1 MGLMPSTQDSV
12 ATLGHRRR
20 RPWLAV
26 ILSVCVAGLGQAYSG
41 FLARGLVLQL
51 AFQGVGLIL
60 LFALVRLKPLRLNLF
75 LALFIYLFVWLF
87 IQLDAFRCAKRSSRD
102 YKLKWYKRWYAY
114 FLFFLVV
121 VLANRNL
128 AATIR
133 SYYMAAFNI
142 PTGAMMPTVLIGDHI
157 LVDKRAYRDGVPNR
171 GDLVIFPSPENPRDT
186 SPKRVVGLPG
196 ETIEIRAKRVLING
210 AAIEE
215 PYAYYSEPPGGAVV
229 PTRDTLPALKLPR
242 DKFFLLG
249 DNRDHSYD
257 SLFFGPVAR
266 THILGKAKLIYFSWD
281 PTTWHIR
288 WHRLGQPLAGQQWGA
303 ELAGQDIMRL
313 ADKGYIQ
320 KGQARLV
327 SAPQPVYPPLAKN
340 AHIQGVVKLQAV
352 IDTDGSIAH
361 LSLISGHPLLVKAA
375 MDAVQHWRY
384 EPTLV
389 DGKAVTVL
397 TEIDVNFALQGDK
410 TETAAPHL

>member
-1 MGLMPSTQDSV
+1 MDLMPPTQDSV
-12 ATLGHRRR
+12 ATLGRRR

-41 FLARGLVLQL
+41 FLARGLVLHL
-51 AFQGVGLIL
+51 AWQGVGLIL
-60 LFALVRLKPLRLNLF
+60 LFALVRLQPLRLNLF
-75 LALFIYLFVWLF
+75 LALFIYLLVWLF
-87 IQLDAFRCAKRSSRD
+87 IPLDAFRCGKRNSRG
-102 YKLKWYKRWYAY
+102 YELKSYNCWEFYL
-114 FLFFLVV
+114 LFFVAAFLV
-121 VLANRNL
+121 NRSL
-128 AATIR
+128 TATIR
-133 SYYMAAFNI
+133 SNYIEPFRL
-142 PTGAMMPTVLIGDHI
+142 PTGSMMPTVLIGDHI

-171 GDLVIFPSPENPRDT
+171 GDLVIFSPPNEPGVT
-186 SPKRVVGLPG
+186 LLKRVVGLPG

-229 PTRDTLPALKLPR
+229 PTRDDLPALKLAP
-242 DKFFLLG
+242 DEFFLLG

-257 SLFFGPVAR
+257 SRFFGPVAR

-281 PTTWHIR
+281 PTTRHIR
-288 WHRLGQPLAGQQWGA
+288 WQRLGQPLVGQQWGA
-303 ELAGQDIMRL
+303 ELAGQAIMRL